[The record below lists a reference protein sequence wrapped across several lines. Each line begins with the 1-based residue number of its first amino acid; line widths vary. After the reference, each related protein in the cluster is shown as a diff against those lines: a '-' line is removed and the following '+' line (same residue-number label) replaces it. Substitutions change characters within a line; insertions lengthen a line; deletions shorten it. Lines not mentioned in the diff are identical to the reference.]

1 MSHDPNAEKKM
12 ERRIGAM
19 ERDIASL
26 GRAFLPGERSQ
37 REDSGKV
44 MKDAR
49 WNCKKCNALL
59 AWYDQSTD
67 ILRIR
72 YKDHLVYSRV
82 GGVGAE
88 QLIEAVLEGV
98 SLAGAALDDDQC
110 RTIAQQ
116 VADVVTPGFMQIIC
130 RGCGEINTKA
140 YMSEEEIEAAQ
151 AIAK

>member
-1 MSHDPNAEKKM
+1 MGRRGRRAVLHQLRPQPGCDPWPHLGGALPKRGGDRLLPRFDRTHD
-12 ERRIGAM
+12 RGAGC
-19 ERDIASL
+19 RVQAGLDGPD
-26 GRAFLPGERSQ
+26 GRL
-37 REDSGKV
+37 
-44 MKDAR
+44 
-49 WNCKKCNALL
+49 
-59 AWYDQSTD
+59 
-67 ILRIR
+67 
-72 YKDHLVYSRV
+72 
-82 GGVGAE
+82 GVGAE

-130 RGCGEINTKA
+130 RGCGEINTEA